1 MANLESTAFRYA
13 LDSPPPAGSFCD
25 FYRQLPISWNILP
38 TVRIIGEYFPM
49 TLDKFDRLLLA
60 LLQEDAGLPL
70 AELAERVGLSASPC
84 WRRIQK
90 LEGEGYI
97 RARVALLDPK
107 KMNVGVSVFAAIRTN
122 QHNAEWLQAFSRAV
136 VGIPEVVEV
145 YRMSGQIDYM
155 LRIVVPDIDAY
166 DRVYKKLIAAI
177 ELYDVSSSFALEV
190 LKSTTVLP
198 VDYA

>member
-1 MANLESTAFRYA
+1 
-13 LDSPPPAGSFCD
+13 
-25 FYRQLPISWNILP
+25 
-38 TVRIIGEYFPM
+38 M
-49 TLDKFDRLLLA
+49 TIDNFDRRLLA
-60 LLQEDAGLPL
+60 LLQENASLSVN
-70 AELAERVGLSASPC
+70 ELAERVGLSPSPC

-90 LEGEGYI
+90 LEAEGYI
-97 RARVALLDPK
+97 RARVALLDPR
-107 KMNVGVSVFAAIRTN
+107 KMNLGVTVFAAIRTN
-122 QHNAEWLQAFSRAV
+122 QHSVEWLAAFSRAV
-136 VGIPEVVEV
+136 VDIPEIVEV

-177 ELYDVSSSFALEV
+177 ELYDVSSTFAMEV

>member
-1 MANLESTAFRYA
+1 
-13 LDSPPPAGSFCD
+13 
-25 FYRQLPISWNILP
+25 
-38 TVRIIGEYFPM
+38 M
-49 TLDKFDRLLLA
+49 TIDNFDRRLLA
-60 LLQEDAGLPL
+60 LLQENAGLSVN
-70 AELAERVGLSASPC
+70 ELAERVGLSPSPC

-90 LEGEGYI
+90 LEAEGYI
-97 RARVALLDPK
+97 RARVALLDPR
-107 KMNVGVSVFAAIRTN
+107 KMNLGVTVFAAIRTN
-122 QHNAEWLQAFSRAV
+122 QHSVEWLAAFSRAV
-136 VGIPEVVEV
+136 VDIPEIVEV

-177 ELYDVSSSFALEV
+177 ELYDVSSTFAMEV

>member
-1 MANLESTAFRYA
+1 
-13 LDSPPPAGSFCD
+13 
-25 FYRQLPISWNILP
+25 
-38 TVRIIGEYFPM
+38 M
-49 TLDKFDRLLLA
+49 TLDKFDRRLLA
-60 LLQEDAGLPL
+60 LLQQDAGLPL
-70 AELAERVGLSASPC
+70 AELAERVGLSPSPC

-90 LEGEGYI
+90 LESEGYI

-122 QHNAEWLQAFSRAV
+122 QHNAEWLEAFSRAV

-177 ELYDVSSSFALEV
+177 ELYDVSSSFAMEV

-198 VDYA
+198 VDYAR

>member
-1 MANLESTAFRYA
+1 M
-13 LDSPPPAGSFCD
+13 
-25 FYRQLPISWNILP
+25 
-38 TVRIIGEYFPM
+38 II
-49 TLDKFDRLLLA
+49 DNFDRRLLA
-60 LLQEDAGLPL
+60 LLQENASLSVN
-70 AELAERVGLSASPC
+70 ELAERVGLSPSPC

-90 LEGEGYI
+90 LEAEGYI
-97 RARVALLDPK
+97 RARVALLDPR
-107 KMNVGVSVFAAIRTN
+107 KMNLGVTVFAAIRTN
-122 QHNAEWLQAFSRAV
+122 QHSVEWLAAFSRAV
-136 VGIPEVVEV
+136 VDIPEIFEV

-177 ELYDVSSSFALEV
+177 ELYDVSSTFAMEV

>member
-1 MANLESTAFRYA
+1 
-13 LDSPPPAGSFCD
+13 
-25 FYRQLPISWNILP
+25 
-38 TVRIIGEYFPM
+38 M
-49 TLDKFDRLLLA
+49 TIDNFDRRLLT
-60 LLQEDAGLPL
+60 LLQENASLSVN
-70 AELAERVGLSASPC
+70 ELAERVGLSPSPC

-90 LEGEGYI
+90 LEAEGYI
-97 RARVALLDPK
+97 RARVALLDPR
-107 KMNVGVSVFAAIRTN
+107 KMNLGVTVFAAIRTN
-122 QHNAEWLQAFSRAV
+122 QHSVEWLAAFSRAV
-136 VGIPEVVEV
+136 VDIPEIVEV

-177 ELYDVSSSFALEV
+177 ELYDVSSTFAMEV

>member
-1 MANLESTAFRYA
+1 
-13 LDSPPPAGSFCD
+13 
-25 FYRQLPISWNILP
+25 
-38 TVRIIGEYFPM
+38 M
-49 TLDKFDRLLLA
+49 TIDNFDRRLLA
-60 LLQEDAGLPL
+60 LLQENASLSVN
-70 AELAERVGLSASPC
+70 ELAEQVGLSHSPC

-90 LEGEGYI
+90 LEAEGYI
-97 RARVALLDPK
+97 RARVALLDPR
-107 KMNVGVSVFAAIRTN
+107 KMNLGVTVFAAIRTN
-122 QHNAEWLQAFSRAV
+122 QHSVEWLAAFSRAV
-136 VGIPEVVEV
+136 VDIPEIVEV

-177 ELYDVSSSFALEV
+177 ELYDVSSTFAMEV